1 MVARALLLTQRQHNN
16 NINTCKRIVL
26 HSVCV
31 VSPRSLHECIPQ
43 DPFHEQQLSAHWRK
57 IIIFMR
63 LRYVFFLRC
72 CCCCCAHKTRWIKQN
87 MSAAWQP
94 DTSGFFAPT
103 EIPLY
108 IYERATMNERQS
120 QKKQNKDA
128 QENET
133 FFCCFLFCVI
143 WWDEYMRLSL
153 VANEE
158 KKCVHHKKLEV
169 IQVIRRNA
177 VASMSLY
184 TAWMPQK
191 Y

>member
-1 MVARALLLTQRQHNN
+1 MQTDCSSFCVRCVASFFAWVHTARSLSRTTTLCSLTQDHY
-16 NINTCKRIVL
+16 
-26 HSVCV
+26 
-31 VSPRSLHECIPQ
+31 LHEAEIC
-43 DPFHEQQLSAHWRK
+43 
-57 IIIFMR
+57 
-63 LRYVFFLRC
+63 FFLRC